1 MNKKAI
7 LLGAMISLLASGVFA
22 QDFHFG
28 LQAGANVSSLT
39 GEDVA
44 TAVGGGSLSNKIG
57 LVGGVVLQLDLSAM
71 FAISLEPYYTQK
83 GILTSSGGSETTL
96 DLSYVEVPLMLKY
109 YIPLGPVKPSIQ
121 AGGSLS
127 FNTLAQ
133 AVQDGDSD
141 PLDDISS
148 TDVGVIAGVGL
159 DIDKFFINVRYEI
172 GLTNVSTDP
181 AILIQNGTL
190 SAMIGCFFM

>member
-7 LLGAMISLLASGVFA
+7 LLAAVMSLLASGAFA

-28 LQAGANVSSLT
+28 VQAGANVSSLT
-39 GEDVA
+39 GDDVE
-44 TAVGGGSLSNKIG
+44 TYLSGGDLSNKIG
-57 LVGGVVLQLDLSAM
+57 LVGGVILQLDLSAM

-83 GILTSSGGSETTL
+83 GILTSSGGNDMTF

-121 AGGSLS
+121 AGGSLA

-133 AVQDGDSD
+133 AVQDGDSNPVD
-141 PLDDISS
+141 EISS

-159 DIDKFFINVRYEI
+159 EIDKFLINIRYEI
-172 GLTNVSTDP
+172 GLTDVSTDP

-190 SAMIGCFFM
+190 SAMIGYFFM